1 VNPIE
6 NYRFGF
12 EDKWDEKLI
21 DLMENNQTLFARIIN
36 DPDFGA
42 YLKGLIMEKVYRKQ
56 RVGQSYRLSCLL
68 TRPEVRILRF
78 VATRALGGIATDVH
92 PAYRTRLHLDP
103 AAPGEFSFL
112 FANRGGFHRFL
123 E

>member
-1 VNPIE
+1 MKVGTPAPSFFNC
-6 NYRFGF
+6 FHV
-12 EDKWDEKLI
+12 
-21 DLMENNQTLFARIIN
+21 
-36 DPDFGA
+36 
-42 YLKGLIMEKVYRKQ
+42 YLTWTGKDVPPLTGESAKN
-56 RVGQSYRLSCLL
+56 GNSFLL

-92 PAYRTRLHLDP
+92 PANRARLHLDP